1 MKLYADTSSRR
12 LGQLVGDLTALAWS
26 IVAVLVVRSVYGRVL
41 ELSGPGRQLEVAGD
55 GLHDKATHAQG
66 QVADLPGIGGAISKP
81 LKAIGDM
88 GRSTAA
94 VGRSEQEAARDVAL
108 LLAVVVA
115 TTLFSLVVVWVV
127 RRLRWAR
134 KASQARNLAMMAG
147 GRSVLA
153 LRALANAPIAKLRRV
168 APDPVEAWRSGDPDA
183 ERSLADVELATLGLR
198 THTDRKAGVGS
209 PV

>member
-41 ELSGPGRQLEVAGD
+41 ELSGPGRQLE
-55 GLHDKATHAQG
+55 
-66 QVADLPGIGGAISKP
+66 
-81 LKAIGDM
+81 
-88 GRSTAA
+88 
-94 VGRSEQEAARDVAL
+94 VAL